1 MIEDLHNEIIQ
12 EVKESFEFTAMD
24 KFEDLIKK
32 SVTKAVI
39 IGEDNPDLRSVSL
52 KFGNLL
58 DGLGFFANSKGKE
71 HAPKIGAD
79 TLLSIAQSLQFE
91 MDPEEA
97 FLLFSLRG
105 LGKFRKKEAE
115 LLKDLKGLWKRFPEY
130 ELSDQDFSR
139 ALKSL
144 MRDKFIQYR
153 KGSIHLNPSF
163 VIRYRV

>member
-1 MIEDLHNEIIQ
+1 MIEDLHKEII
-12 EVKESFEFTAMD
+12 ESVDFTAMD

-32 SVTKAVI
+32 SVTVAI
-39 IGEDNPDLRSVSL
+39 IVGEDNPNLTSVSL
-52 KFGNLL
+52 KFGTLL

-71 HAPKIGAD
+71 LAPKIGAE
-79 TLLSIAQSLQFE
+79 TLLSIVNALQFDV
-91 MDPEEA
+91 DPEDA

-105 LGKFRKKEAE
+105 LGKFRKKEAD
-115 LLKDLKGLWKRFPEY
+115 LLKELKALWKKFPEF

-153 KGSIHLNPSF
+153 KGSIHINPSF

>member
-1 MIEDLHNEIIQ
+1 MIEELHREII
-12 EVKESFEFTAMD
+12 ESVEFTAMD

-32 SVTKAVI
+32 SISMAI
-39 IGEDNPDLRSVSL
+39 ISGEDNPSLQSVSL
-52 KFGNLL
+52 KFGVLL

-71 HAPKIGAD
+71 HAPKVGAD
-79 TLLSIAQSLQFE
+79 TLLAIAKALQFE

-105 LGKFRKKEAE
+105 LGKFRKKEAD
-115 LLKDLKGLWKRFPEY
+115 LKNDLKGLWKRFPEY
-130 ELSDQDFSR
+130 TLDDQDFSR

-163 VIRYRV
+163 VIRYRI